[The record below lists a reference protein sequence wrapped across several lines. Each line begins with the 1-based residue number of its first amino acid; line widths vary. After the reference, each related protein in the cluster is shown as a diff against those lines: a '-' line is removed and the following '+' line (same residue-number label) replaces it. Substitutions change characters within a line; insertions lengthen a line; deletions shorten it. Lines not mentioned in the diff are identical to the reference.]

1 MFSNQI
7 KKLIKYVR
15 QKRIGWQVRRGVV
28 PHGVPQ
34 GEVMEAL
41 IATKPSG
48 VLEIFGFLRMRIKRV
63 ATGLWEDYGLVS
75 TKLVT
80 TAFAEYVVDSLLDST
95 TYPLDAFTWHDM
107 GDDATAESNAHTA
120 LQNSRETRI
129 NDASPA
135 ENTSQVYQSIATIVA
150 SAGYTVNEH
159 GIFNA
164 VSAGTMMDRNLVPN
178 APVVVASDQVEFT
191 YELTVNAESP

>member
-7 KKLIKYVR
+7 KKLVKYVR
-15 QKRIGWQVRRGVV
+15 QKWVGWQIRKGNLPHGITQTEVVEALKATRPRGVV
-28 PHGVPQ
+28 
-34 GEVMEAL
+34 
-41 IATKPSG
+41 
-48 VLEIFGFLRMRIKRV
+48 EIFGMLRMRIKRV
-63 ATGLWEDYGLVS
+63 TTGLWEDYGLVS

-80 TAFAEYVVDSLLDST
+80 TDFAEYVVDSLIDST

-107 GDDATAESNAHTA
+107 GDDDTAESNAHSA

-129 NDASPA
+129 NDTSPA
-135 ENTSQVYQSIATIVA
+135 ENTAQVYQSIATITA

-164 VSAGTMMDRNLVPN
+164 VTAGVMLDRNLVPN
-178 APVVVASDQVEFT
+178 APVVVVSDQVEFT
-191 YELTVNAESP
+191 YELTINAESP